1 MSEGSWSL
9 RSCTENVCPTAE
21 KKEKRFPFFIR
32 ACWKSPR
39 IPFTLWRLKVT
50 QTNNMPYA
58 HVFVLQ
64 WVHSLSRMR
73 ATLHLYSHK
82 SERVA
87 ASRDNEPW
95 LGTPWERLYCVCM
108 YDERTAWAIRQ
119 QDGTSNLFCFYAD
132 RANASSLGVANR
144 NQGRLVGF

>member
-1 MSEGSWSL
+1 MWEGSWSL

-21 KKEKRFPFFIR
+21 KKEERFPFILSERVGNHHASLSHFDASR
-32 ACWKSPR
+32 W
-39 IPFTLWRLKVT
+39 L
-50 QTNNMPYA
+50 NNMPYA

-108 YDERTAWAIRQ
+108 HDERTAWAVRQ